1 MWRFQTRPPR
11 LPHGQLCIR
20 RLHVHST
27 LSATSTPVLAD
38 RPYFKWYAC
47 GPTVY
52 ADAHVGHGRTYVALD
67 MLRRLTEHLTAT
79 PVVFQMG
86 ITDVDDKIIA
96 AAAAAKKDPASFA
109 RKYEARFMVDMGALG
124 VRPPSL
130 CTRVTDHIPQ
140 IISYIDTIIRH
151 GLAYAAADGVYFDVA
166 AMGSRYGKL
175 RPSAHHGEL
184 APPDSADGLVSQTY
198 EHAKRDRRDFALWKL
213 SAPSS
218 STDRTAEW
226 DSPWGRGRPGW
237 HIECSAMTHAAL
249 GQHLDFHA
257 GGVDL
262 AFPHHCNEIA
272 QAEAHAGTCA
282 AVGQLAEP
290 WVRHWLHTGHVHI
303 DGRKMSKSLKNF
315 ITVRAMLMDLCHPT
329 SAAPQRLAAAGMAE
343 VDADI
348 SALPA
353 AQLQDAADAFRY
365 LVATH
370 HYRADFTYSEGR
382 VRHAQQQVRHKADLL
397 LRSLPRAMEGLP
409 AAFHATAAPSDSV
422 AASWSADDWAIY
434 EAFAEGF
441 HRARSD
447 GPNSLSTSAPPS
459 PAGGAVD
466 SALRSDFDI
475 PAALKRVG
483 ELERLLETY
492 ITGRSPSA
500 TDATAHA
507 QREVMV
513 ACGLPLARFY
523 DTLGFTFGRRAL
535 RVLQGYE
542 SGSAVSKTG
551 EGSVEELADASC
563 SALLAAQPV
572 ARAFADFRATVRST
586 LRELLVKNKT
596 DSVAGRTERQEALV
610 AALRCCDEARDSTFP
625 QLGWTLRD
633 GADGKPILAPK
644 VQE

>member
-1 MWRFQTRPPR
+1 
-11 LPHGQLCIR
+11 
-20 RLHVHST
+20 
-27 LSATSTPVLAD
+27 VLAD
-38 RPYFKWYAC
+38 RPYLKWYAC

-67 MLRRLTEHLTAT
+67 MLRRLTEQLTAT

-86 ITDVDDKIIA
+86 ITDVDDKILA
-96 AAAAAKKDPASFA
+96 AAAAEKTDPTSFA
-109 RKYEARFMVDMGALG
+109 RKYEARFMLDMAALG

-140 IISYIDTIIRH
+140 IITYIDTILRH
-151 GLAYAAADGVYFDVA
+151 GLAYAAVDGVYFDVA

-184 APPDSADGLVSQTY
+184 APPSSADGLVRQTHG
-198 EHAKRDRRDFALWKL
+198 HAKRDRRDFALWKL

-257 GGVDL
+257 GGIDL

-272 QAEAHAGTCA
+272 QAEAHASSCA
-282 AVGQLAEP
+282 AVVEPEEP

-315 ITVRAMLMDLCHPT
+315 ITVREMLLDLCCPA
-329 SAAPQRLAAAGMAE
+329 SAAPQRVAAAGMTE

-353 AQLQDAADAFRY
+353 GQLQDAADAFRF
-365 LVATH
+365 LVAAH
-370 HYRADFTYSEGR
+370 HYREDFTYSKGR
-382 VRHAQQQVRHKADLL
+382 MRHAQQQVRQKADLL
-397 LRSLPRAMEGLP
+397 LRLLPRALEG
-409 AAFHATAAPSDSV
+409 FSEKSRATATLPDSV
-422 AASWSADDWAIY
+422 AASWSADDWATY
-434 EAFAEGF
+434 EVFAEAF

-447 GPNSLSTSAPPS
+447 GSDSLSTSTSTPP
-459 PAGGAVD
+459 ARGAVD
-466 SALRSDFDI
+466 RALRADFDI

-483 ELERLLETY
+483 ELERLLEIY
-492 ITGRSPSA
+492 LADRLPGA

-507 QREVMV
+507 QRDVLV
-513 ACGLPLARFY
+513 ACGLHLARFY
-523 DTLGFTFGRRAL
+523 DTLGFTFGRRAVRL
-535 RVLQGYE
+535 LQGCE
-542 SGSAVSKTG
+542 SGYAINTTG
-551 EGSVEELADASC
+551 EGKPVELADSGG

-572 ARAFADFRATVRST
+572 AQAFADFRAMVRST
-586 LRELLVKNKT
+586 LRELLAKNKV
-596 DSVAGRTERQEALV
+596 DGVAGRTERQEALV

-625 QLGWTLRD
+625 RLGWTLRD
-633 GADGKPILAPK
+633 GADGKATLAQK
-644 VQE
+644 VQEYRPSD